1 MKRLA
6 FLCAAIG
13 LVLGSAA
20 PPEETPHPGPFA
32 VPPILVGAAPAPQ
45 LAPPPPVVAPAP
57 APVPAPAAP
66 PEPAPAPERAEPAVS
81 SGDVRILVS
90 IPAQR
95 AWVFRGSDLVTTTPV
110 STGKRGHPTPTG
122 TFPITQK
129 RVEHYSNLYDNA
141 PMPYMQR
148 LTDYGI
154 ALHGGR
160 VPGYPASH
168 GCIRL
173 PHAMARRLYNM
184 TRPGTRVTITR
195 TRPASSAQALA
206 LVR

>member
-13 LVLGSAA
+13 LILGSAA
-20 PPEETPHPGPFA
+20 PPAEELRVATAP
-32 VPPILVGAAPAPQ
+32 VPAAA
-45 LAPPPPVVAPAP
+45 LAP
-57 APVPAPAAP
+57 APVVPSFAVAVPPHVAAPAS
-66 PEPAPAPERAEPAVS
+66 EPKPVAAEPAARPAT
-81 SGDVRILVS
+81 GGAVRILVS
-90 IPAQR
+90 IAAQR
-95 AWVFRGSDLVTTTPV
+95 AWVFRGNELVTTTPV

-173 PHAMARRLYNM
+173 PHAMARRLFNM

-195 TRPASSAQALA
+195 TRPRSTEQALR
-206 LVR
+206 LVV